1 MLASSK
7 FSFVNF
13 YFLSVVLIVFV
24 LLSLRVLI
32 VLVSLNYSFL
42 GSLVWYSLLSIE
54 LSEFSYLVYF
64 GVLENDQSHDFY
76 LLSSKRCRVVYLL
89 TVAALEV
96 SYRRDIASFEVR
108 LVFRLVTLINFNKGL
123 NLIII

>member
-13 YFLSVVLIVFV
+13 YFLPVVLIVFV

-64 GVLENDQSHDFY
+64 GVLENDQSQDFY

-96 SYRRDIASFEVR
+96 SYRRDIASCEVR